1 MSEKSKIQL
10 DVCKRICMDIEDM
23 ACTIEQYVGEYLKEP
38 PKGIFSAAQLEP
50 VMKEDGEYFM
60 RKADPTTGSIQE
72 VRVSSLDELG
82 GGAVFSSKSKQG
94 LGRQS
99 WIHDRIPRQ
108 RHENVAVPRFF
119 ADRKNRFL
127 SSVPMLP
134 YRGIK
139 VIESIIEDL
148 INQKVHYA
156 RINKEPIDYI
166 FNQFKSEYLHGDY
179 ESNLDPLVL
188 FIESITEQLQDDLKK
203 FMAGF
208 EWHLYFVTISA
219 SRLTVEMSVDQRAYL
234 WMVEQER
241 IALNNYNL
249 GEVRG

>member
-10 DVCKRICMDIEDM
+10 DVCKVFRIDIEDM

-38 PKGIFSAAQLEP
+38 PKGIFSATQLEP
-50 VMKEDGEYFM
+50 VMKEGADYFM
-60 RKADPTTGSIQE
+60 RKPDPTTGKLQE
-72 VRVSSLDELG
+72 VRVCTLDDLG
-82 GGAVFSSKSKQG
+82 GGAVFPVKSNRG

-99 WIHDRIPRQ
+99 WIHDRIPHQ
-108 RHENVAVPRFF
+108 RHEDVAVPRFF
-119 ADRKNRFL
+119 ADRKNKFL

-139 VIESIIEDL
+139 VIESIIENL

-156 RINKEPIDYI
+156 RINKEPIDYV

-241 IALNNYNL
+241 LALNSYNL
-249 GEVRG
+249 DELRG